1 MRKPYSEESIGTEE
15 ANRLASEMLKYA
27 ESRIMKSVA
36 GQVRHMII
44 KQMGGI
50 FKNFYVRPDGTYGH
64 VGIEN
69 TIRANAL
76 DKVRL

>member
-1 MRKPYSEESIGTEE
+1 
-15 ANRLASEMLKYA
+15 
-27 ESRIMKSVA
+27 MKSVA

-50 FKNFYVRPDGTYGH
+50 FKNFYIRPDGTYGH

-76 DKVRL
+76 DKVKL